1 MCQLKSD
8 ILFGDGKC
16 KNVLIKHRFLDCGL
30 ELVKQALSRRV
41 FEDVVWLVPDE
52 GDDAM
57 QDDADEEVADHG
69 PAKEGIKLK

>member
-1 MCQLKSD
+1 M
-8 ILFGDGKC
+8 
-16 KNVLIKHRFLDCGL
+16 

-57 QDDADEEVADHG
+57 QDDADEEVADQG